1 MRKYFLNCLSGNT
14 FLKIGYQVNTKG
26 NTKKETRKFN
36 PSFLMT
42 RKILGIVFIS
52 GGSSWAT
59 DDDNTALEI
68 IASRAAKNTKRSWK
82 HLFKFPKEYI
92 CPVHLYDITK
102 AYKGGWNCERVGE
115 IMPYL
120 KSGKLGKKPCKFIKT
135 INVVL

>member
-1 MRKYFLNCLSGNT
+1 MDQET
-14 FLKIGYQVNTKG
+14 TKG
-26 NTKKETRKFN
+26 NLKTESRKFN

-42 RKILGIVFIS
+42 KTKNVLGIVFI
-52 GGSSWAT
+52 GAGSSWASAELSDKVT
-59 DDDNTALEI
+59 LEV

-82 HLFKFPKEYI
+82 HMFRFKPEYI

-102 AYKGGWNCERVGE
+102 AHGWNCEQLGV